1 MLSTIGSPSGAIKDA
16 AGSIGPMATEGNL
29 IVGAGARLSQLAT
42 MAREARVEI
51 GDLVSC
57 TPVREVPAELLPP
70 GPDRLVLKLENQ
82 QVSGSFKARGAA
94 HFIARLL
101 AQQQPAGVLTYS
113 SGNHGRAVAEAA
125 ARQGLAAL
133 VVAPDSI
140 DRVKAAA
147 VIEAGAELVRV
158 GPTTDERK
166 LRAEQIAAE
175 RGWVLVPPFDHEWI
189 ISGQGTLV
197 LELIEQIGTFEHLW
211 LPVGGGGLAAGC
223 AAVASVEMPECQVH
237 TVEPEGSAALARSLQ
252 ADQRLHL
259 EATTSEA
266 DGLLPLTVGELN
278 WELLSR
284 AGVAAEVISEGQLMA
299 SLSIL
304 HQRLEIQAEPSGSC
318 SAAPLLAA
326 RSGASLAGGTHVAV
340 VSGGNVSS
348 ERLARLLSP

>member
-1 MLSTIGSPSGAIKDA
+1 M
-16 AGSIGPMATEGNL
+16 GPVATEGNL
-29 IVGAGARLSQLAT
+29 IVEAGARLSQLAT

-101 AQQQPAGVLTYS
+101 AQQTPAGVLTYS

-147 VIEAGAELVRV
+147 IIEAGAELVQV

-175 RGWVLVPPFDHEWI
+175 RGWVIVPPFDHEWI

-197 LELIEQIGTFEHLW
+197 LELIEQIGTFDHLW

-266 DGLLPLTVGELN
+266 DGLLPLTVGKLN
-278 WELLSR
+278 WELLGT
-284 AGVAAEVISEGQLMA
+284 AGVMAEVISEGQLLA

-304 HQRLEIQAEPSGSC
+304 HRRLEIQAEPSGSC